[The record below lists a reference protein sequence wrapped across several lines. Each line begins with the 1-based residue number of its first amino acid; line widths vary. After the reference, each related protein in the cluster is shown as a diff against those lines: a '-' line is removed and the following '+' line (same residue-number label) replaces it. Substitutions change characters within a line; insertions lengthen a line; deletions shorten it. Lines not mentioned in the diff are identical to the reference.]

1 MALFLGLSC
10 AVPGVKNYDPCASL
24 TAQDNLWFCESYEC
38 QWRDFIL
45 TIPVQKK
52 KEKKKF
58 SPNLIYLKVV
68 LKLQFATFIE
78 DNEIQRRKKQ
88 ESGAMYISQ

>member
-1 MALFLGLSC
+1 MILVHPLQLRITYDSVNPMNASEGILYSQFL
-10 AVPGVKNYDPCASL
+10 Y
-24 TAQDNLWFCESYEC
+24 
-38 QWRDFIL
+38 R
-45 TIPVQKK
+45 KK

-78 DNEIQRRKKQ
+78 ANEIQRRKKQ